1 MDDFTFTF
9 TNNHN
14 GRSFTRGWSN
24 DLDETA
30 FQAIVGAFQAI
41 GANFDNASPEA
52 VAEVI
57 AEAKLGQ

>member
-24 DLDETA
+24 NLDETA
-30 FQAIVGAFQAI
+30 FQAIVGGLKTV
-41 GANFDNASPEA
+41 GANFENASPEA
-52 VAEVI
+52 VAEII